1 MNRYLKKILS
11 ISLLLS
17 IALTFSSCKTETQV
31 KKEFNINELK
41 ELAQLATLE
50 CSFNNVA
57 TIKQDSTIGP
67 VLNMFMDNSKKA
79 IIEYQGIAK
88 LGIDMGNIKYDE
100 NERTMLIPM
109 AEVISVDDD
118 ENSYEIITN
127 DEGFWKN
134 RIEDETI
141 KEQVAG
147 SLKEIETRLANN
159 KVLLRKAQG
168 LARVQIEELI
178 NSLYTING
186 KTPEI
191 KYIIE

>member
-1 MNRYLKKILS
+1 MNKLVKKIIVFSLS
-11 ISLLLS
+11 LFTISLC
-17 IALTFSSCKTETQV
+17 ASCKSQTIV
-31 KKEFNINELK
+31 KREFSVNEIK

-57 TIKQDSTIGP
+57 TIEQDSTIVPGFN
-67 VLNMFMDNSKKA
+67 LFMDNSRKA

-88 LGIDMGNIKYDE
+88 LGIDTGKIQYDDASK
-100 NERTMLIPM
+100 TMVIPV
-109 AEVISVDDD
+109 AEVLSVIDDP
-118 ENSYEIITN
+118 NSYDIIAN

-134 RIEDETI
+134 RIKDDII
-141 KEQVAG
+141 KEQITG
-147 SLKEIETRLANN
+147 SLKEIRENLLNN

-186 KTPEI
+186 KTPDI
-191 KYIIE
+191 KFITE